1 MPLVQK
7 TLTLAAGA
15 TSDNILAN
23 TNYEFVDGNVRVRV
37 ASAVDTAGTS
47 ATADTF
53 LNVSVNNAEYSKDV
67 SVPALVSGQ
76 PFGVLNGA
84 YLNND
89 LLTTGSQRNRV
100 LVRFTNDTS
109 ATRTIRC
116 GVFIGG

>member
-23 TNYEFVDGNVRVRV
+23 TNYEFVDGNVRLRIS
-37 ASAVDTAGTS
+37 SAVDTAGTT

-53 LNVSVNNAEYSKDV
+53 LNVSVNNAEFSKDV
-67 SVPALVSGQ
+67 SVPALNAGQ
-76 PFGVLNGA
+76 PFGVLNGS
-84 YLNND
+84 YVNND
-89 LLTTGSQRNRV
+89 LITTGAQRNRV
-100 LVRFTNDTS
+100 LVRFTNDT
-109 ATRTIRC
+109 AGTRTIRC

>member
-7 TLTLAAGA
+7 TLTLASGA

-23 TNYEFVDGNVRVRV
+23 TNYEFIDGNVRLRV
-37 ASAVDTAGTS
+37 SSAVDTAGTT

-53 LNVSVNNAEYSKDV
+53 LNVSVNNAEFSKDV
-67 SVPALVSGQ
+67 SVPALTTGQ
-76 PFGVLNGA
+76 PFGVLNGN
-84 YLNND
+84 YVNND
-89 LLTTGSQRNRV
+89 LITTGAQRNRV

-109 ATRTIRC
+109 GTRTIRC